1 VTSYSTDHVWVD
13 VDGEH
18 ARAGIT
24 DFARKQLGDVV
35 YVELPEV
42 GTTLVQGRPFGRVES
57 AKAISE
63 LYAPVSG
70 DVVEINTWL
79 KNTPETLNDDP
90 ERSWLIA
97 IRLAKPGELEGL
109 LSAEQYADL
118 VK

>member
-1 VTSYSTDHVWVD
+1 MTRYSTDHVWVD
-13 VDGEH
+13 VEGER
-18 ARAGIT
+18 AKAGIT

-42 GTTLVQGRPFGRVES
+42 GTVLVQGRPFGRVES

-79 KNTPETLNDDP
+79 QSQPETLNTDP
-90 ERSWLIA
+90 ESSWLVA
-97 IRLAKPGELEGL
+97 ITLTKPKELDGL